1 MSTTTLNSFL
11 NPISAKRR
19 EIITKKLEE
28 EGITRLTIERGYESQ
43 TLRFEEGAWNFS
55 AQRASL

>member
-1 MSTTTLNSFL
+1 MSTTLNGFL

-43 TLRFEEGAWNFS
+43 TLRYEKGEWNFS